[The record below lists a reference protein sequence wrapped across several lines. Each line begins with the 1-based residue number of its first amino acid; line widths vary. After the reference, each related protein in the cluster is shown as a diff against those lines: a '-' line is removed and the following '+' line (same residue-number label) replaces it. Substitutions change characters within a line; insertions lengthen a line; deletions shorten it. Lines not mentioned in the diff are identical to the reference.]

1 MSTRTS
7 LVAGLAFLTLGCAS
21 SVPPST
27 GVALMPDTPTGY
39 ILVEITVTDPAG
51 YEGYR
56 QAVAPLIARYG
67 GIYLVRGG
75 QTETLEGNPANR
87 IVVLQ
92 FPNVDAARSFY
103 NAPDY
108 RAIIGLRTASATS
121 RLILVEGAGS

>member
-1 MSTRTS
+1 MIARMS
-7 LVAGLAFLTLGCAS
+7 LIAGLACLTLGCAS
-21 SVPPST
+21 SLAPPT
-27 GVALMPDTPTGY
+27 GVALMPDTLKGY

-51 YEGYR
+51 YEEYR

-67 GIYLVRGG
+67 GVYLVRGG

-92 FPNVDAARSFY
+92 FPSVEAARSFY

-108 RAIIGLRTASATS
+108 RAIIGLRTENAAS
-121 RLILVEGAGS
+121 RLILLEGAAS